1 MKSRRQATILQL
13 IREREVRTQD
23 ELADLL
29 RQAGIEATQA
39 TVSRDIKEL
48 GLVKEPV
55 PGGGYRYVPSRQ
67 EPAGDRLDRARR
79 AFRDFVVS
87 MDVSGNLVL
96 IKTTTGAAHGVAATV
111 DALAWPEVLGSIA
124 GDDTILLVA
133 VERPAG
139 RRSGEPAGDGQA
151 PAASP
156 ALLVLQKLQALR
168 SE

>member
-23 ELADLL
+23 ELAELL
-29 RQAGIEATQA
+29 RQAGIDVTQA

-55 PGGGYRYVPSRQ
+55 PGGGYRYVPARQ
-67 EPAGDRLDRARR
+67 EPAGDRLERARR

-111 DALAWPEVLGSIA
+111 DALAWPEVLGTIA

-133 VERPAG
+133 TEHPRGATAADG
-139 RRSGEPAGDGQA
+139 RA
-151 PAASP
+151 PGTSL
-156 ALLVLQKLQALR
+156 ALAVLEKLRALR
-168 SE
+168 TE